1 MIYDT
6 LKNIHKYLGIDK
18 NLDTA
23 IEWLKI
29 HSLQQLPLGKTIIDG
44 ENVFVNVMQASTRLE
59 HNASYEVHKKYMDL
73 QINLLGGESFSFSN
87 TNCMVD
93 VEKDVGF
100 CKGEAIANG
109 VLKEEWF
116 VLFFPQEAHMPTLSL
131 KKEEYPIKKAVF
143 KIAQSKG

>member
-6 LKNIHKYLGIDK
+6 LKNITKYQGINK

-23 IEWLKI
+23 IQWLQT

-44 ENVFVNVMQASTRLE
+44 ENVFVNVMEASTRAE
-59 HNASYEVHKKYMDL
+59 HDANYEVHKKYMDL
-73 QINLLGGESFSFSN
+73 QINLSGGEGFSFSD
-87 TNCMVD
+87 TICTVD
-93 VEKDVGF
+93 EEKDVGF

-109 VLKEEWF
+109 ILKEDWF

-131 KKEEYPIKKAVF
+131 KKEEYTVKKIVF
-143 KIAQSKG
+143 KIAQSED